1 MLKKYK
7 NKFAE
12 FINNFDFGPVEYD
25 VKFNDSNISEDNIYS
40 SEIKLQIKNSPMFFG
55 IRNANHDWDS
65 FDIEYQKF
73 QPEMPIEIFPDS
85 GWTNFATC
93 LIQIEIWKEN
103 ELKEYLY
110 EKNQPDLLQ
119 FITNKE
125 TKKLSFINFEDNS
138 PFDKEEKKL
147 VIQGLNEIK
156 ILLKDDFNFSKSQM
170 QIITDKLNNLEEA
183 TERLGKTDW
192 KSILIATIFSIISTL
207 ALDVNNAEKL
217 LQLFSKVIQNIP
229 KLNF

>member
-12 FINNFDFGPVEYD
+12 FISTFDVGPVEYELE
-25 VKFNDSNISEDNIYS
+25 FNDSNISDDNIYS
-40 SEIKLQIKNSPMFFG
+40 SEIKLLFKNSPMFFS

-65 FDIEYQKF
+65 FDVEYQKF
-73 QPEMPIEIFPDS
+73 QPEMPIEIFPPS
-85 GWTNFATC
+85 GWTNFDTC
-93 LIQIEIWKEN
+93 LQQIEIWKEN
-103 ELKEYLY
+103 ELNEYLY
-110 EKNQPDLLQ
+110 ERNQPDLLQ

-147 VIQGLNEIK
+147 VRQGLNEIK
-156 ILLKDDFNFSKSQM
+156 ILLKDDFNFSKGQM
-170 QIITDKLNNLEEA
+170 QIIIEKLNNLEKA
-183 TERLGKTDW
+183 TDRLGKTDW

-207 ALDVNNAEKL
+207 ALDVDKAEKL